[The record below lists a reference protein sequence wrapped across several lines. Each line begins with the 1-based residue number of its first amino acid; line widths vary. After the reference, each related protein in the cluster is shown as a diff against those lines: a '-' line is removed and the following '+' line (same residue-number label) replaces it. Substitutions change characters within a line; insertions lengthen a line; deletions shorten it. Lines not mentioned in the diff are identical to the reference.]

1 MPGRLHVG
9 LKVCE
14 VLKNAMRAFSN
25 KSGLNNFY
33 EKNGRFALVS
43 VNSSRAFSSR
53 VIKKTFLPYIKPVT
67 QGLEGV
73 LRDPGFGRN

>member
-1 MPGRLHVG
+1 M
-9 LKVCE
+9 
-14 VLKNAMRAFSN
+14 
-25 KSGLNNFY
+25 

-67 QGLEGV
+67 QRDIGLLTMKVSFNLLV
-73 LRDPGFGRN
+73 LISVEVVIYNVLILFILHKTVPFLLQKV